1 LGREER
7 VGTAFSEEGNIGM
20 VRGRGGGGREEGGSG
35 EVVEEEVDKGVDVR
49 SAASEDGGG
58 EEDEGGVE
66 DERRDGIE
74 TGSAEGMTIG
84 SV

>member
-1 LGREER
+1 
-7 VGTAFSEEGNIGM
+7 
-20 VRGRGGGGREEGGSG
+20 VRGRGGGGSG

>member
-20 VRGRGGGGREEGGSG
+20 VRGRGGGGSG
-35 EVVEEEVDKGVDVR
+35 EVVEEEVDKGVDVG